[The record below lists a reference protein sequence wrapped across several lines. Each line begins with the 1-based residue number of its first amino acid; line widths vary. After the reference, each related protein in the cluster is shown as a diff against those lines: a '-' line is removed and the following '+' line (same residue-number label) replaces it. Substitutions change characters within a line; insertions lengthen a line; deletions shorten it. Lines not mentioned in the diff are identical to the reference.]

1 MSTRVAHQTCS
12 YLHVSN
18 GVLSPIKAFP
28 LGVHV
33 YAYPKYNRTR
43 QWGWGEFKTATAN
56 MRRNHGFRTRFA
68 VLSVSGDAYISWPLG
83 VAWPLYL
90 RPYRFRQRA

>member
-28 LGVHV
+28 LGMHV

-56 MRRNHGFRTRFA
+56 MRRNRGFRTRFA

-83 VAWPLYL
+83 LAWPLYL